1 MTTLN
6 EWGPEFEVRFQIK
19 FNKDDSPETKS
30 VFRFTISNSVYD
42 LDEPGTKIPG
52 MWIHGKPDPNN
63 ITLASTIDNKLKDW
77 NLPFENYRVGKYY
90 NVTMKQYQYEVIS
103 NSIVFSY
110 NGHLISGLFI
120 SFL

>member
-1 MTTLN
+1 M

-30 VFRFTISNSVYD
+30 VFRFTIYD

-52 MWIHGKPDPNN
+52 MWIQGKPDPKN
-63 ITLASTIDNKLKDW
+63 ITMATTIDNKLKDW

-103 NSIVFSY
+103 NSIVFS
-110 NGHLISGLFI
+110 
-120 SFL
+120 